1 MSAFWFGSA
10 GAPNVVDTFID
21 VVIIFITGL
30 SEISEHPELYKG
42 QDSQANETG
51 GKPTNSN
58 NPGGPPVAHREAAT
72 DELLLERFRKR
83 EKFRVMRR

>member
-1 MSAFWFGSA
+1 MFLLNLTIAYNA
-10 GAPNVVDTFID
+10 
-21 VVIIFITGL
+21 
-30 SEISEHPELYKG
+30 EHPELYKG

-51 GKPTNSN
+51 GKPTDGN
-58 NPGGPPVAHREAAT
+58 NPGGPPPGRREAAT